1 MSLINVCDRIQCVFN
16 DKTNGCQF
24 YDHAPM
30 CHLRR
35 GDDGDV
41 RPEMADSMTS
51 EYWLYAEAEP
61 GWDELRRAHAESMA
75 SDRVQRRLRFEP
87 EEKAAWEAQQG

>member
-16 DKTNGCQF
+16 DKTNGCRV
-24 YDHAPM
+24 YDHASM
-30 CHLRR
+30 CHLRWMES
-35 GDDGDV
+35 GV
-41 RPEMADSMTS
+41 KRPEMAAAWTGQ
-51 EYWLYAEAEP
+51 YWLYAETDPDWEK
-61 GWDELRRAHAESMA
+61 LRRVHAEFMA